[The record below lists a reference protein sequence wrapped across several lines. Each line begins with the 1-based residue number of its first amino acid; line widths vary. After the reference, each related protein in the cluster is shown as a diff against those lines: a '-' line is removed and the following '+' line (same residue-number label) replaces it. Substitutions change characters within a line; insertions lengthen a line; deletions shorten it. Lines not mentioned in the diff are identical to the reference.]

1 MRGRHA
7 AAILDMM
14 GVGETTAQ
22 SIDEFVAIAATLGR
36 DAAKRG
42 EASAWIAAN
51 KHRVYR
57 DLDCIAGLESFLE
70 RAVRKP

>member
-14 GVGETTAQ
+14 GVGETTAH
-22 SIDEFVAIAATLGR
+22 SVDAFVATAAALGC
-36 DAAKRG
+36 DSAKRR
-42 EASAWIAAN
+42 ELSLRIAAN
-51 KHRVYR
+51 KHRLYR
-57 DLDCIAGLESFLE
+57 DLDCIAGLEFFLE